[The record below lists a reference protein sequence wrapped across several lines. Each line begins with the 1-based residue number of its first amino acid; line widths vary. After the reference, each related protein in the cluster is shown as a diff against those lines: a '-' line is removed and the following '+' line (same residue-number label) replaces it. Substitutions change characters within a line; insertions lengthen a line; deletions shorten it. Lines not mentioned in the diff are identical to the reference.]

1 MPIFSTADKIGRNL
15 QEKTQSDNLS
25 NKLPK
30 QNTSLL
36 SVILL
41 TKNEEVN
48 LPATLAS
55 LRKLD
60 AEVFVVDSYSTDRTV
75 AIAQQAGCKVFEHP
89 FENQAQQLNWALENL
104 PIQTSWIMRLDADER
119 LTLELV
125 EELKQVLRETP
136 DDITGYQVKRRV
148 FFMGRWI
155 RHGGYYPTWLL
166 RIWRT
171 GLGSCEQRHMDEH
184 IVLSRGKIANLQHD
198 IIDENQKGL
207 SFWTDKHNRYADR
220 EVKDLLSL
228 ISAESDDLLKGGQL
242 SQASRR
248 RWVKSNLYTRSPLF
262 FRAFLYFFMRYTIG
276 LGFLDGIEGLIFHFL
291 QGFWYRFLVDAK
303 IYELKRPAKL
313 ANE

>member
-1 MPIFSTADKIGRNL
+1 MSLYGETQAYQLPHTLSTQHL
-15 QEKTQSDNLS
+15 
-25 NKLPK
+25 
-30 QNTSLL
+30 SLL
-36 SVILL
+36 SVVIL
-41 TKNEEVN
+41 TKNEEAN

-55 LRKLD
+55 LRELD

-89 FENQAQQLNWALENL
+89 FENQAQQLNWALQNL
-104 PIQTSWIMRLDADER
+104 PITTPWLMRLDADER
-119 LTLELV
+119 LTPELV
-125 EELKQVLRETP
+125 EELKQVLPQTP
-136 DDITGYQVKRRV
+136 EDITGYQIKRRV

-171 GLGSCEQRHMDEH
+171 GLGRCEQRNMDEH

-220 EVKDLLSL
+220 EVKDFLGV
-228 ISAESDDLLKGGQL
+228 ISNTNDDLLQGGQL

-248 RWVKSNLYTRSPLF
+248 RWVKSNLYARSPLF
-262 FRAFLYFFMRYTIG
+262 FRALLYFLMRYTIG
-276 LGFLDGIEGLIFHFL
+276 LGFLDGIEGLVFHFL

-303 IYELKRPAKL
+303 IYELQKKNSIA
-313 ANE
+313 